1 MKTLIVGR
9 FALAIVCAAV
19 CVWLPIRS
27 LLVDGPFMWHVTQPA
42 AWQGG
47 AEVVVLSLLFTLA
60 LGLRRAPLGW
70 LLAALAAEFYAR
82 RHGIDLAILA
92 VYLYLEGIFALGR
105 LAQAALERMFPQ
117 STASDDPVVAGMLGV
132 VCWALILWAAAAI
145 GMSSLPGIRLL
156 TVAILGVALAVYRG
170 KRLATIAATALQPRN
185 WLDRAA
191 VGLLAAFC
199 LAMFAK
205 ASVAIDYDSMWYGL
219 QADEVLVGGG
229 SLFQSQG
236 LVAVVHHYPKLY
248 ESLGLPF
255 SGLGSTSLVFGL
267 GVASWGLLVLTV
279 VEVLRSLGV
288 GRTLRLWGGVL
299 LATLPALANI
309 AITAKGDAF
318 SAWMLM
324 VCILSILRYRNGH
337 GGLWFWVGV
346 TSIALGVLSRLANLP
361 YAALLALMLT
371 WSVIQ
376 RQGVGLMHV
385 PGVVLAAGMVAL
397 TSAVF
402 ARNVLISGL
411 MLIAPDPVV
420 KLQLMAGM
428 QLHEPAGLL
437 PPSEGGRLPLL
448 DGLWGILFQPAQY
461 PHLLITWTANFWLFV
476 PIAVLLLGGR
486 QPFLRGRSGAMLMLL
501 SLGLSFFAMMFGYK
515 FLVPAGDGNYFIV
528 PLMALGLWGLAVA
541 EGMTDGA
548 RRCLLVLLLAW
559 LAVAGAAIS
568 FVTGSW
574 GPGTRPFDLDIKRLP
589 FELAQRR
596 EANVAAARL
605 RGVDRF
611 FTGMSPGTR
620 VVGVEPAG
628 VDTSMPVGWWLPVQ
642 YEPIEG
648 FGWQN
653 PSILASSQSFG
664 AYLDQAGIQY
674 LLMPKNVAPGY
685 APDLVR
691 VAMEQRSADG
701 SASIA
706 YEDDRY
712 VVWKLAPTQGT
723 MTSLDG
729 GGTVRLIL
737 DAKTFCAQRANGVAT
752 VTWSGSPGPLAIEVK
767 GPGESAKLWAEAGG
781 SGSMT
786 TGAWMPAGGEFIF
799 RRGRGGAILARLRTE
814 PSCD

>member
-1 MKTLIVGR
+1 MKTLMVGR
-9 FALAIVCAAV
+9 FALATVCAAV
-19 CVWLPIRS
+19 FVLLPIQS

-47 AEVVVLSLLFTLA
+47 AEVVVLALLFALA
-60 LGLRRAPLGW
+60 LGMRRAPLGW

-105 LAQAALERMFPQ
+105 LAQVTLGRTFPQ
-117 STASDDPVVAGMLGV
+117 TTKSEDPIVAGVLGV
-132 VCWALILWAAAAI
+132 VCWALVLWTAAAV

-156 TVAILGVALAVYRG
+156 TIAVLGTALIAYRG
-170 KRLATIAATALQPRN
+170 KRFVTVAATALRPRS

-191 VGLLAAFC
+191 VGLLGAFC

-205 ASVAIDYDSMWYGL
+205 ASVVIDYDSMWYGL

-267 GVASWGLLVLTV
+267 GIASSALLVLTA

-324 VCILSILRYRNGH
+324 ICMLATLRYRNAQS
-337 GGLWFWVGV
+337 GLWFWVAV

-361 YAALLALMLT
+361 YAALLTMMLI

-376 RQGVGLMHV
+376 RRGAGLLHV
-385 PGVVLAAGMVAL
+385 PGIVLTAGMAAL
-397 TSAVF
+397 TSAVL

-411 MLIAPDPVV
+411 ILIAPDQVV
-420 KLQLMAGM
+420 KLQLIAGM
-428 QLHEPAGLL
+428 QLREPAGLL

-476 PIAVLLLGGR
+476 PVAVLLLGGR
-486 QPFLRGRSGAMLMLL
+486 EPFLRGRDGAMLMLL
-501 SLGLSFFAMMFGYK
+501 SLGLSFFAMMFGYR

-528 PLMALGLWGLAVA
+528 PLIALGIWGLVVA
-541 EGMTDGA
+541 EGLTDRV
-548 RRCLLVLLLAW
+548 RRFLVVLLACLA
-559 LAVAGAAIS
+559 AAGAAIS

-574 GPGTRPFDLDIKRLP
+574 GPGSRAFDLDMKRLP

-596 EANVAAARL
+596 EVNLAAAGL
-605 RGVDRF
+605 QGVDRF
-611 FTGMSPGTR
+611 FAGMSPGTR
-620 VVGVEPAG
+620 VVGVEPTG
-628 VDTSMPVGWWLPVQ
+628 VDSSMPVGWWLPVQ

-674 LLMPKNVAPGY
+674 LLVAKEVAPGY
-685 APDLVR
+685 VPNLVR
-691 VAMEQRSADG
+691 AVMEQRSANG
-701 SASIA
+701 GASIA
-706 YEDDRY
+706 YDDDRY
-712 VVWKLAPTQGT
+712 VIWKLARAQGT
-723 MTSLDG
+723 TTSLDG
-729 GGTVRLIL
+729 GGMVRLIL
-737 DAKTFCAQRANGVAT
+737 DAKTSCEQPANGVAT
-752 VTWSGSPGPLAIEVK
+752 VIWSGSPGPLAIEVK

-786 TGAWMPAGGEFIF
+786 TGAWMPVGGEFIF
-799 RRGRGGAILARLRTE
+799 RRGRGGAILARLSTE